1 MTRGISTKQDGQMKL
16 LFKKITP
23 EVFQNRQAF
32 LNSYGLD
39 IANTISADLIHDNQ
53 VNKVSSENAGHIIP
67 ECDAL
72 ITQDLESILTI
83 TVADCLPLYFYDAE
97 QKAVGLAHAGWRGVL
112 KEIAITTLKALQ
124 ENFGSRPE
132 AVEVFIGPRLQACH
146 FEVKDD
152 VQQKFSQYLHANN
165 FSESLISPSL
175 LKTASSTLPT
185 TSSHQINLAGIV
197 SAQLQQ
203 AGVPKSNIQA
213 SQDCTF
219 DLSDKYFSY
228 RRDKPETIEAQLAFI
243 TLT

>member
-1 MTRGISTKQDGQMKL
+1 MKL

-39 IANTISADLIHDNQ
+39 IANAISADLIHDNQ
-53 VNKVSSENAGHIIP
+53 VSRVSSANAGQIIP
-67 ECDAL
+67 DCDAL
-72 ITQDLESILTI
+72 ITQDPKSILTV
-83 TVADCLPLYFYDAE
+83 TVADCLPLYFYDAK
-97 QKAVGLAHAGWRGVL
+97 QKAIGLAHAGWKGVL
-112 KEIAITTLKALQ
+112 KEVASKTLRALQ

-132 AVEVFIGPRLQACH
+132 AVEVFIGPHLQKCH
-146 FEVKDD
+146 FEVTQD
-152 VQQKFSQYLHANN
+152 VLEKFRKYPQYILAKNN
-165 FSESLISPSL
+165 RTYIDLASIVCLQLKSLGM
-175 LKTASSTLPT
+175 
-185 TSSHQINLAGIV
+185 QEE
-197 SAQLQQ
+197 
-203 AGVPKSNIQA
+203 NIQA